1 MAGPRFSHPL
11 LRSVLSSSAP
21 RTVSCGRRWGPHRQW
36 LLRRC
41 LAGPQ
46 LPPFPRGPSP
56 PPVPR
61 PRVSSD
67 GDSPGGS
74 SRPAAAPPS
83 PLSLPSPPSSGR
95 CPRRRPKDPRGA
107 GAFLPVHHGGTAR
120 PSLGGRGRGGF
131 SASVWLRGSHKSPA
145 LAKLVVLTAVLPPL
159 TQPRLLPPP
168 AREVTGSSP
177 CHSAGKSPHGLSW
190 PLGPRGRLSR
200 PGPQGRD
207 PGCLALTLGWGS

>member
-1 MAGPRFSHPL
+1 MWREVGTPQAVAAWLDLSFPPSREAPAL
-11 LRSVLSSSAP
+11 LRCPGPECPVMRILLEVPAARQQLHP
-21 RTVSCGRRWGPHRQW
+21 RHC
-36 LLRRC
+36 
-41 LAGPQ
+41 
-46 LPPFPRGPSP
+46 PFPARRPPDGARG
-56 PPVPR
+56 
-61 PRVSSD
+61 
-67 GDSPGGS
+67 GGQ
-74 SRPAAAPPS
+74 RTHGGPE
-83 PLSLPSPPSSGR
+83 PSS
-95 CPRRRPKDPRGA
+95 PFITEEQHVPAWA
-107 GAFLPVHHGGTAR
+107 GGG
-120 PSLGGRGRGGF
+120 GGGF